1 MYDRFTIRA
10 RQVMQ
15 SANKEA
21 ERFEHEYIAPEHI
34 LSGLLKV
41 GDCLATTILNNLGV
55 DLQKAVGDSETTL
68 QSLQKKSPTELPRAK
83 MVIESAMMEPHS
95 KSQLRRNGPTP
106 AWHSARR
113 AATQETR
120 VW

>member
-1 MYDRFTIRA
+1 
-10 RQVMQ
+10 MQ

-83 MVIESAMMEPHS
+83 WSLNL
-95 KSQLRRNGPTP
+95 Q
-106 AWHSARR
+106 
-113 AATQETR
+113 
-120 VW
+120 